1 MIPVETH
8 SVSPARPKLAAGHTK
23 EMPGQPD
30 AFGDVLKSEAM
41 RDQDPLPETTGQLPV
56 PESMDEQSG
65 GAGPF
70 AAAEDGGEE
79 MVPATDS
86 ETRSEPMPEIARAH
100 RETVERPE
108 FAPVPVESKPVGT
121 GRHSVEWPEGRGH
134 AMRPDQNGGTV
145 GAGSHAGAMSGR
157 MEPQLESNAGP
168 AGMPVDRLARLV
180 DPAPLV
186 SATSVHSPSERP
198 SSVPILAKT
207 TPWSVAEQL
216 EARRSGRPLDVP
228 DLSRVPEITPK
239 SPDVTAGM
247 NRQAASSAII
257 SGIGVG
263 AVPGATTAP
272 FPFAA
277 AMPGP
282 DFGSTGDGSLSLLG
296 DAVPVSGGDRAATG
310 ASAAAMAGTITRA
323 TPAQIAHQIAVGV
336 SVAQGGQTELRLNPE
351 ELGRVRLSLSGSE
364 GGLVVAIAAERP
376 ETADL
381 LRRHIDSLAREF
393 EALGYADVDFRF
405 EGESQQDRGHET
417 ARGGFVPRSDL
428 PDDTDMPQVA
438 EGLALGAGLD
448 LKL

>member
-8 SVSPARPKLAAGHTK
+8 PVSSARPKLAAGHTK

-30 AFGDVLKSEAM
+30 AFGDVLKSEAT
-41 RDQDPLPETTGQLPV
+41 RDQDPRPETAAQLLM
-56 PESMDEQSG
+56 PEPMEVQSE
-65 GAGPF
+65 GAAPF
-70 AAAEDGGEE
+70 AATQDGGEE
-79 MVPATDS
+79 VLSATDS
-86 ETRSEPMPEIARAH
+86 ETRSEPMPEIAGAH
-100 RETVERPE
+100 RETVERRE

-121 GRHSVEWPEGRGH
+121 GRHSVDWPEARGH
-134 AMRPDQNGGTV
+134 AMRPDHNGGTA
-145 GAGSHAGAMSGR
+145 GAGSHAGTISAR
-157 MEPQLESNAGP
+157 IEPQLARDAGP
-168 AGMPVDRLARLV
+168 AGMPVDRLARLA
-180 DPAPLV
+180 DRAPQV
-186 SATSVHSPSERP
+186 SATSVHSPSDRP

-207 TPWSVAEQL
+207 TPRTVAEQL
-216 EARRSGRPLDVP
+216 AVQRSDRPLDVRHRSG
-228 DLSRVPEITPK
+228 LSEIAPK
-239 SPDVTAGM
+239 SPDITAGI

-257 SGIGVG
+257 SGMGAG
-263 AVPGATTAP
+263 AVPGAIAAP

-277 AMPGP
+277 AMPEPGW
-282 DFGSTGDGSLSLLG
+282 GSTGDGPLSALG

-336 SVAQGGQTELRLNPE
+336 SVAEGGQTELRLNPE